1 MFAGYPR
8 FSLQTTHVLRVYNV
22 TSIHELSQVKP
33 AENDNAIYEQHITY
47 WAHDVSWWT
56 LKYKTNRHMR
66 DLDFLHV
73 IAFLLLHRQLLT
85 ATKAP
90 LDLYWRTPPIIRFWR
105 APKPIIWCTNVHHH
119 HHHHQR
125 PPLSSPPKCITIH
138 IFHHHQHHHYHHRHH
153 HHQYH
158 QYKHHTTT
166 IFSQIFFVIYFIWR
180 KTGCWSCCCVKSF

>member
-8 FSLQTTHVLRVYNV
+8 FSLQTTRVLRVYNV

-56 LKYKTNRHMR
+56 LKYKTNRRMR

-119 HHHHQR
+119 HHHDQGPPPPSPPSTPTTIVTTKMHHH
-125 PPLSSPPKCITIH
+125 PHLPPPPTSPLSPSPPSSSISSI
-138 IFHHHQHHHYHHRHH
+138 
-153 HHQYH
+153 
-158 QYKHHTTT
+158 
-166 IFSQIFFVIYFIWR
+166 
-180 KTGCWSCCCVKSF
+180 